1 MFAIILNVIV
11 AVIGVITIGC
21 AVWEFIKNRG
31 KWKFAYIT
39 MGIILITLS
48 MSFSIIPTGYTGVR
62 STFGQIGNSVLQ
74 NGFNFKI
81 PFVQSIKTLNNKQQ
95 VKFFKEEIW
104 GESSEKTE
112 VLVSD
117 ITVTYKI
124 NSEKTVYIYKSI
136 TNPKENFIE
145 QTIVNSAV
153 KSATVKLPTTQVT
166 NRNMIEKTA
175 KETLQSALD
184 EKYEPKTIYVLKVTI
199 DNMDFTKEYNAAIA
213 EKLIAK
219 QKAEQQQVE
228 NQKAI
233 DKAAAEKEKA
243 RIEAETKQIR
253 AEANAEALR
262 KSADAEAYAYR
273 VKSAEI
279 TDSLL
284 KKWEMDARI
293 AHGWVTVQGAGA
305 ILTEKE

>member
-95 VKFFKEEIW
+95 DKFFKEEIW

-136 TNPKENFIE
+136 TNPKENLIE

-253 AEANAEALR
+253 AEADAEALR

>member
-81 PFVQSIKTLNNKQQ
+81 PFVQNIKTLNNKQQ
-95 VKFFKEEIW
+95 DKFFKEEIW

-124 NSEKTVYIYKSI
+124 NSKKTVYIYKSI
-136 TNPKENFIE
+136 TNPKENLIE

-253 AEANAEALR
+253 AEADAEALR